1 MVFLMCSKYSHQSNL
16 VDKNC
21 ITNATASLTEMSIA
35 YRVAGAYFR
44 GKRSDKSEITHL
56 YTCSLYLHV
65 CCADSGILA
74 CNHRR
79 GHSYPPIPPSCP
91 HSQYKGYSLQ
101 SPLIQMIFNI
111 PAPLLPAAWPRPL
124 SVVIDGG
131 GPIPVTVEPT
141 HTRHRWPGQCYRD
154 SLSVLSRVTAA
165 SAPVMPRVPGHVT
178 ADTVLRYRRCV
189 QELQVPGWVHN
200 VF

>member
-1 MVFLMCSKYSHQSNL
+1 M
-16 VDKNC
+16 DKNF

-111 PAPLLPAAWPRPL
+111 PAPLLP
-124 SVVIDGG
+124 G
-131 GPIPVTVEPT
+131 
-141 HTRHRWPGQCYRD
+141 
-154 SLSVLSRVTAA
+154 
-165 SAPVMPRVPGHVT
+165 PGHYQLLLME
-178 ADTVLRYRRCV
+178 AARY
-189 QELQVPGWVHN
+189 Q
-200 VF
+200 